1 MTHCGKDFRWPTGR
15 SAAHVHHAG
24 RWSKIRR
31 GSYSAGKARRIPPQ
45 LIQKVEQALLDSV
58 PVGWPA
64 IRKVWSA
71 VSVDDKSANAL
82 IELHNKL
89 NTSAFASELRTNP
102 KLKSEG
108 N

>member
-1 MTHCGKDFRWPTGR
+1 LRERLPLANGKIGRARPSCGALVEDLT
-15 SAAHVHHAG
+15 
-24 RWSKIRR
+24 
-31 GSYSAGKARRIPPQ
+31 GSYSTGKARRIPPQ

-82 IELHNKL
+82 IELRNKL
-89 NTSAFASELRTNP
+89 NTSAFAPESRTNP

-108 N
+108 D